1 MDPAAPNIK
10 RMVINSMA
18 DEDLVRSVNSLE
30 ENGSSKWIQVRHSA
44 AARQK
49 MDWLLGMNASMAMQ
63 QLTGIRTMSVGRVQ
77 TPVLA
82 MVVLRDLEID
92 SFRKQ
97 VFFLLV
103 IHLDYGP
110 HQLGRPRCR
119 EHGGQ

>member
-1 MDPAAPNIK
+1 MRISDWSSD
-10 RMVINSMA
+10 VCSS
-18 DEDLVRSVNSLE
+18 DL
-30 ENGSSKWIQVRHSA
+30 

-97 VFFLLV
+97 VFYVPV
-103 IHLDYGP
+103 IHLADGT
-110 HQLGRPRCR
+110 QLRWEKR
-119 EHGGQ
+119 EEDRKSTRLNSSH

>member
-49 MDWLLGMNASMAMQ
+49 MDWLLGMNASMALQ

-82 MVVLRDLEID
+82 VVVQI
-92 SFRKQ
+92 
-97 VFFLLV
+97 
-103 IHLDYGP
+103 
-110 HQLGRPRCR
+110 GRASCR
-119 EHGGQ
+119 ERVGM

>member
-82 MVVLRDLEID
+82 MVVLRDLEFD

-97 VFFLLV
+97 VFFVPV
-103 IHLDYGP
+103 IHLADEI
-110 HQLGRPRCR
+110 GRGSCR
-119 EHGGQ
+119 ERVCQYV